1 MINPKAEVIGHIPP
15 RPRIQI
21 GPPDKKPAS
30 PYCDP
35 VDALKELD
43 RIAEARRIWE
53 LIEQSCNGHGAA
65 Q

>member
-1 MINPKAEVIGHIPP
+1 MINPDAKVIGHIPP

-21 GPPDKKPAS
+21 GPPDKKPGC
-30 PYCDP
+30 CDP